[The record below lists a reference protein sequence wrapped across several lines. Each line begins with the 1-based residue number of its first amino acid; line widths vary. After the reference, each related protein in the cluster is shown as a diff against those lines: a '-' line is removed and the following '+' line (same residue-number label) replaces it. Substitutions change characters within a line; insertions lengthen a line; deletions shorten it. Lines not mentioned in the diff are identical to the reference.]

1 MKEFTVTAIG
11 EDRPGIVA
19 AVTEVL
25 LNLGCNLAD
34 CSMSLLRSQFAMLLL
49 IEAPEEV
56 DSERLEAALSKPA
69 SRLGLSITTRQVPT
83 PEPVA
88 PGRPYVVSFYGDDRP
103 GIVHRVSKVLAECEV
118 NICNLAS
125 HLVGPGIYSVV
136 LDVDVP
142 AKMPAAEM
150 ESILKGVASELG
162 ISLTFRSGE
171 GTPL

>member
-25 LNLGCNLAD
+25 LRLGCNLAD

-56 DSERLEAALSKPA
+56 DSQGLEAALREPA
-69 SRLGLSITTRQVPT
+69 ERLGLSITTRPVPEAH
-83 PEPVA
+83 PPA

-103 GIVHRVSKVLAECEV
+103 GIVHRVSKALAEREV

-125 HLVGPGIYSVV
+125 HLVGEGIYSVV

-142 AKMPAAEM
+142 AGLDPAGLEAD
-150 ESILKGVASELG
+150 LKELASGLGV
-162 ISLTFRSGE
+162 SLTLRTGE